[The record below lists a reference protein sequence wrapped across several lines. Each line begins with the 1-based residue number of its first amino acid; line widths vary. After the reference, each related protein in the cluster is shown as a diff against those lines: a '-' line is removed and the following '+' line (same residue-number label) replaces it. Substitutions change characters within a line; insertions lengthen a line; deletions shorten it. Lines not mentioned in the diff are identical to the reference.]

1 MYLTQVYNIR
11 VKKLIL
17 MTLPD
22 PKPILNFK
30 RICLQ
35 VGGPMLLLAVSKA
48 GYIPSMS
55 TLYQQMNGERNM
67 AAQYGCLNMAA
78 KISVFYVAAQFKI

>member
-1 MYLTQVYNIR
+1 
-11 VKKLIL
+11 

-22 PKPILNFK
+22 PKPILNFQS
-30 RICLQ
+30 IYLE

-48 GYIPSMS
+48 DYVPSMS

-67 AAQYGCLNMAA
+67 AAQYGCLNMAT
-78 KISVFYVAAQFKI
+78 KISVFM